1 MEFGEH
7 YEYVVAWTIYAVA
20 GIGCS
25 VVWWKITSMIGNRG
39 WREIL
44 RGLVVVL
51 IFTPWYAG
59 ESPEFYAPAV
69 VVLLM
74 DVMLEGTRSGMKGGV
89 ALLFATFLMLLVLT
103 VREVRRRRHD

>member
-1 MEFGEH
+1 MELGEH
-7 YEYVVAWTIYAVA
+7 YEYVVAWTIYVVA

-25 VVWWKITSMIGNRG
+25 VVWWKITSAIRSRG

-51 IFTPWYAG
+51 VFTPWYAG
-59 ESPEFYAPAV
+59 ESPEFFAPAV

-89 ALLFATFLMLLVLT
+89 VLLFATFVMLLVLT
-103 VREVRRRRHD
+103 ARELRRRRHH